1 MCQVP
6 ELVEASGVEVK
17 RGGWDVRAAGGVVRL
32 HPEACGVGLDQPV
45 GRGEEIRVLV
55 GGREPW
61 TRREV
66 LVP

>member
-6 ELVEASGVEVK
+6 ELVETSGVEVK
-17 RGGWDVRAAGGVVRL
+17 RGGWDVGAAGGVVRL
-32 HPEACGVGLDQPV
+32 HPEPCGVGLDQPV
-45 GRGEEIRVLV
+45 GRREEIRVLV